1 MTIRNY
7 ATAEGVNFFYSAT
20 CGWVAGSTTRNT
32 NSETTAEVVKKSL
45 LAMGEQVTQ
54 KAEGDWVLDGVL
66 IKNPSDELGEEFE
79 DICTFVCTKAAT
91 TQFVSAFSEAEVDA
105 MMTAEIEAVNAKA
118 VKDAAESVARQLGHS
133 IRVVLSD
140 TLLEVWGGPD
150 GFTKLSNW
158 STTGLFGKPLL
169 VGLDSAALR
178 NEVVAALKPAISDII
193 KKGECGVHSL

>member
-54 KAEGDWVLDGVL
+54 KAEGYWVLDGVL

-91 TQFVSAFSEAEVDA
+91 TQFVSVFSEAEVDA
-105 MMTAEIEAVNAKA
+105 MMTAEVEAVNAKA
-118 VKDAAESVARQLGHS
+118 VKRRSRVGCASARTFDSCRFKRHI
-133 IRVVLSD
+133 IRSMGRAGWLY
-140 TLLEVWGGPD
+140 
-150 GFTKLSNW
+150 
-158 STTGLFGKPLL
+158 
-169 VGLDSAALR
+169 
-178 NEVVAALKPAISDII
+178 
-193 KKGECGVHSL
+193 